1 LGCRTEPSRFLP
13 LTPMVEQNAHLQ
25 ERQRYLDVLD
35 AELQLQKAQISFLRQ
50 TGILNEWLKSLM
62 SAGTTG
68 TR

>member
-1 LGCRTEPSRFLP
+1 
-13 LTPMVEQNAHLQ
+13 MDEQNAHIQ

-50 TGILNEWLKSLM
+50 TGIPNEWLESLM